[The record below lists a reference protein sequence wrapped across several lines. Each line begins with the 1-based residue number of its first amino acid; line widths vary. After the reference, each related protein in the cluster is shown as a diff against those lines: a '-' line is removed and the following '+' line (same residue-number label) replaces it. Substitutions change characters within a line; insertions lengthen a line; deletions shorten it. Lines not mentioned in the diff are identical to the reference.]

1 MKLLFSI
8 LGLISSILAV
18 VLAILP
24 MEKIALAPAI
34 AAFLFGLVALY
45 LSKNDNKKLIKFIFF
60 VAIISL
66 VIITY
71 KSIFSGESEITTD
84 ESFIEQNK
92 QSEEKAIEEL
102 DDLQELD
109 IFEESDSIN

>member
-8 LGLISSILAV
+8 LGLISSIVAV
-18 VLAILP
+18 ILAILP

-34 AAFLFGLVALY
+34 AAFVFGLIALY
-45 LSKNDNKKLIKFIFF
+45 LSKNESKRFIKFIFF
-60 VAIISL
+60 VITISF

-71 KSIFSGESEITTD
+71 KSIFSSDAKLITD
-84 ESFIEQNK
+84 ENFIEKNQ

-102 DDLQELD
+102 EKLD
-109 IFEESDSIN
+109 TFEELDSIN